1 MAYLIIIAV
10 SIVLIYIPNAIFN
23 PAHIDLPWVYYLIA
37 IAIFVAGEF
46 LIDALVAIVGRKLP
60 EKWIDPKKGMI
71 LTRDWE
77 MKFYLAIGVNK
88 WKNLIPDLGRF
99 TNFPKGNLMDPLNN
113 EYIKRYILEASY
125 GVWIHYASVPASPLI
140 LLLGFIQPES
150 LATWTVGVPVVFVNM
165 VLILLPAWTLKYNL
179 PRLVRIADMNDRLLA
194 KRNQQTEDSD
204 N

>member
-1 MAYLIIIAV
+1 MVYLIIIIV
-10 SIVLIYIPNAIFN
+10 CSIIIYIPNAIFN
-23 PAHIDLPWVYYLIA
+23 PAGVDYPWAYYALAVVIY
-37 IAIFVAGEF
+37 VLGEV
-46 LIDALVAIVGRKLP
+46 LIDAIVAIIGRKLP
-60 EKWIDPKKGMI
+60 EKMMNPKKGII

-77 MKFYLAIGVNK
+77 MKMFEALKVKA
-88 WKNLIPDLGRF
+88 WKDYMPDLGRF

-150 LATWTVGVPVVFVNM
+150 VATWTVGVPVVFVNM

-179 PRLVRIADMNDRLLA
+179 PRLVRIADMNDRILA
-194 KRNQQTEDSD
+194 KRKEKEENSD
-204 N
+204 

>member
-1 MAYLIIIAV
+1 MVYLIIIIV
-10 SIVLIYIPNAIFN
+10 CSIIIYIPNAIVN
-23 PAHIDLPWVYYLIA
+23 PAGVDYPWAYYALAVVIY
-37 IAIFVAGEF
+37 VLGEV
-46 LIDALVAIVGRKLP
+46 LIDAIVAIIGRKLP
-60 EKWIDPKKGMI
+60 EKMMNPKKGII

-77 MKFYLAIGVNK
+77 MKMFEALKVKA
-88 WKNLIPDLGRF
+88 WKDYMPDLGRF

-150 LATWTVGVPVVFVNM
+150 VATWTVGVPVVFVNM

-179 PRLVRIADMNDRLLA
+179 PRLVRIADMNDRFLA
-194 KRNQQTEDSD
+194 KRKEKEENSD
-204 N
+204 